1 MRLKVQETP
10 QPSDLSLNPQPQPQ
24 PSTLKMKYKDFTEM
38 PIWNRAIDAAD
49 KVFQITENLPRKEDY
64 GLTSQLRR
72 ASVSISSNIA
82 EGYGRNGGR
91 DKMKFYIYARGS
103 AFETKSQLLY
113 GLKVN
118 YFNETEVTNTI
129 KLLDEII
136 LEINKINKTL
146 NPQP

>member
-1 MRLKVQETP
+1 MSKSKP
-10 QPSDLSLNPQPQPQ
+10 QTSTSTLNPQPQPQ

-49 KVFQITENLPRKEDY
+49 KVFQITESLPRKEDY

-118 YFNETEVTNTI
+118 YFNENEVTNAI
-129 KLLDEII
+129 KMLDEII

-146 NPQP
+146 NPNT

>member
-1 MRLKVQETP
+1 
-10 QPSDLSLNPQPQPQ
+10 
-24 PSTLKMKYKDFTEM
+24 MKYKDFNEM
-38 PIWNRAIDAAD
+38 PIWKRAIDAAD

-113 GLKVN
+113 GLKEN
-118 YFNETEVTNTI
+118 YFNENEVTNAI

-146 NPQP
+146 NSQP